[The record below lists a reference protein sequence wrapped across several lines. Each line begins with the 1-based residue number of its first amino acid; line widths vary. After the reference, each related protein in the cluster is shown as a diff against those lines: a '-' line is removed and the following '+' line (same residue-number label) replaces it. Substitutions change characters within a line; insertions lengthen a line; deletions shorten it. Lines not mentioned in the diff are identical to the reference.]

1 MFKIS
6 DERTFEILRSPL
18 ISEKSTFV
26 SQYNHYVFKV
36 ALNSSKK
43 EIKSAVEKIFNV
55 KVLSVNTLIQNG
67 KLKRFKGKL
76 GQRIKIKK
84 AYVRLE
90 DNNTIDFSTGIK

>member
-6 DERTFEILRSPL
+6 EERTFEILRSPL

-26 SQYNHYVFKV
+26 SQYNYYVFKV

-76 GQRIKIKK
+76 IK
-84 AYVRLE
+84 A
-90 DNNTIDFSTGIK
+90 